1 VKADL
6 RSPPGNRVEEKLH
19 PPVGRVHVDGD
30 EMRLRAPHKARFK
43 VLVEPLAQLQAEG
56 EVGDLEKDGPGHSLS
71 FAGGRP
77 SKLVHSRHFPRMAH
91 RWDTRRVEDAL
102 PEVRYARSGDVH
114 LAYQVLGQGDVDLVF
129 VMGWLTNLETY
140 WDLPGYRRFM
150 QRLAGF
156 TRLILF
162 DKRGMGL
169 SDHTAVGTLEERMDD
184 VRAVMDAAGSERAVL
199 MGISEGAPLSMVFAA
214 THPERTAALIF
225 VGGEVKEILE
235 DDWPLGQETRDEYE
249 GHLQKILSGEF
260 AWGQPKRVWFAPS
273 KGNDPAVM
281 EWVGRLERTAASP
294 AAAVAFMR
302 LGSEL
307 DVRHVAPSIHVP
319 TLVMHAPEDPIV
331 PFAQGRWLA
340 EQIEGA
346 RFVELAGKDH
356 VPWFDVADQV
366 VAETREFLTGF
377 REASEPE
384 QILAT
389 VLFTDIVGSTERAQ
403 ELGNREWRSL
413 LEQHHTT
420 VREILARY
428 RGREIDTAGD
438 GFLASFDGPARA
450 IRCAVAVRDA
460 LAGLG
465 IPVRSGL
472 HTGEVEVVGEKLAGI
487 AVHTG
492 SRVVAVAAAG
502 EVLVSSTVRDL
513 VAGSGIEF
521 EDRGLHEL
529 KGLDE
534 PRRLFAVA

>member
-1 VKADL
+1 
-6 RSPPGNRVEEKLH
+6 
-19 PPVGRVHVDGD
+19 
-30 EMRLRAPHKARFK
+30 
-43 VLVEPLAQLQAEG
+43 
-56 EVGDLEKDGPGHSLS
+56 
-71 FAGGRP
+71 
-77 SKLVHSRHFPRMAH
+77 
-91 RWDTRRVEDAL
+91 
-102 PEVRYARSGDVH
+102 
-114 LAYQVLGQGDVDLVF
+114 
-129 VMGWLTNLETY
+129 
-140 WDLPGYRRFM
+140 
-150 QRLAGF
+150 
-156 TRLILF
+156 
-162 DKRGMGL
+162 
-169 SDHTAVGTLEERMDD
+169 
-184 VRAVMDAAGSERAVL
+184 
-199 MGISEGAPLSMVFAA
+199 VFAA
-214 THPERTAALIF
+214 THPERTAGLIF
-225 VGGEVKEILE
+225 VGGEVKEIIE
-235 DDWPLGQETRDEYE
+235 DDWPLGQETREEYE

-273 KGNDPAVM
+273 KEYDPAVM

-319 TLVMHAPEDPIV
+319 TLVMHVPGDPIV

-377 REASEPE
+377 REAPEPE

-403 ELGNREWRSL
+403 ELGNQEWRSL
-413 LEQHHTT
+413 LEHHHTT
-420 VREILARY
+420 VREILVRY

-450 IRCAVAVRDA
+450 IRCAVAVRDT
-460 LAGLG
+460 LAGLA

-472 HTGEVEVVGEKLAGI
+472 HTGEVEVVGDKLAGI
-487 AVHTG
+487 AVHIG
-492 SRVVAVAAAG
+492 ARVAALAGPG

-513 VAGSGIEF
+513 VAGSGVEF